1 MNVAIIDLG
10 TNTFNLLICNIQQN
24 SYSIIYNGKT
34 APKMGKGGIQLGI
47 ITPDAFERSIEAIRE
62 LLIKINEHNC
72 TKIYAIGTS
81 ALRNAKNASSFTNKI
96 EELFKIKIEIIS
108 GLQEA
113 EYIFWGNSLAYN
125 WGDSTA
131 LILDIGGGSNEC
143 IICTNSKILWKHSF
157 ENGMQRIISK
167 ISPSYPYT
175 EKDKQEISIFLE
187 DSFKLLIEKSK
198 EYSIDILIGSSGPF
212 DTYRD
217 ILDFETKEK
226 TIPYYEISHEQIN
239 ALYNTLINSSLEEI
253 SNIPQMDAARIE
265 MLPIASS
272 IINYIITN
280 IHFNQIIQSSYSL
293 KEGVLYTLL
302 NK

>member
-10 TNTFNLLICNIQQN
+10 TNTFNLLICNIQPN
-24 SYSIIYNGKT
+24 SYTILYSGKS

-47 ITPDAFERSIEAIRE
+47 ITPDAFERSIEAFRE

-72 TKIYAIGTS
+72 SNIYAIGTS
-81 ALRNAKNASSFTNKI
+81 ALRNAKNATIFTNKI
-96 EELFKIKIEIIS
+96 QELFNINIEIIS

-125 WGDSTA
+125 WGKSTA
-131 LILDIGGGSNEC
+131 LIIDIGGGSNEC
-143 IICTNSKILWKHSF
+143 IICSNSKILWKHSF
-157 ENGMQRIISK
+157 ENGMQRIISHF
-167 ISPSYPYT
+167 SPSYPFT
-175 EKDKQEISIFLE
+175 KKNKDEINSFLN
-187 DSFKLLIEKSK
+187 DSVDLLISKCK

-217 ILDFETKEK
+217 ILDIELKDIK
-226 TIPYYEISHEQIN
+226 PYFEISHEQLN
-239 ALYNTLINSSLEEI
+239 SLYNTLINSTLEEI

-265 MLPIASS
+265 MLPIASI
-272 IINYIITN
+272 IINYIITK
-280 IHFNQIIQSSYSL
+280 IQIPRIIQSSYSL